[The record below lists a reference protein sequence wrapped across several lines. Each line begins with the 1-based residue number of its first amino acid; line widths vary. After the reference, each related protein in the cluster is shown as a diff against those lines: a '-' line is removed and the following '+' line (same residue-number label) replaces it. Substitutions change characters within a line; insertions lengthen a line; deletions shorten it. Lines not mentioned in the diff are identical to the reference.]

1 MAAVNEKFVREELQ
15 AAEEQLEALRQSGK
29 VSPEADALFR
39 ILLPLLTLLVAV
51 LLEKT
56 TRKTSRNSSMPPSQ
70 TDADDTAQPAGPA
83 RRTAKANDRTS
94 SNLQQ
99 VTFQETVPVTACD
112 DCGADLSAVPATGRE
127 RRVLYDIVFRVIEQR
142 VEAEIK
148 QCPDCQARS
157 KGRFPANLP
166 GPRQYGV
173 GLQAFIS
180 NLLVAHMLSLRRVV
194 ELVRAI
200 SGLCLSEATCLGYIR
215 RLHKSLQAWEEAAG
229 ACLLDSPALHA
240 DETGL
245 RVDGKNQWLHILTNG
260 SLTLKFLHPQRGKQ
274 AIEAIGL
281 IPRFR
286 GTLVHDCW
294 ASCLGCKQCRHQLCG
309 SHLLRELTFIVES
322 NQYRWARLLKTL
334 LQAACHTV
342 NSSPAKAVSAA
353 ACKAFRKRYRT
364 ILTQGGKE
372 LPAIPPRAKGQ
383 RGRVAKPAAH
393 NLHERLAK
401 HEDSVL
407 RFLRDPKVS
416 FTNNTGER
424 GLRMAKVKIK
434 VSGCFRTQAYGEVYA
449 RLSSYL
455 QSMAALGYNPL
466 VAIQIAL
473 DGKAVDILKEHY
485 GPIPKMP
492 ESLPS
497 GEMRDSPAGA

>member
-142 VEAEIK
+142 VAAEIK

-200 SGLCLSEATCLGYIR
+200 SGLVLVGRPPASATSAACTSHCRLGR
-215 RLHKSLQAWEEAAG
+215 RPPAP
-229 ACLLDSPALHA
+229 ACWTRRPCMPTKPA
-240 DETGL
+240 
-245 RVDGKNQWLHILTNG
+245 
-260 SLTLKFLHPQRGKQ
+260 
-274 AIEAIGL
+274 
-281 IPRFR
+281 
-286 GTLVHDCW
+286 
-294 ASCLGCKQCRHQLCG
+294 CG
-309 SHLLRELTFIVES
+309 ST
-322 NQYRWARLLKTL
+322 AKTSG
-334 LQAACHTV
+334 CI
-342 NSSPAKAVSAA
+342 SSP
-353 ACKAFRKRYRT
+353 T
-364 ILTQGGKE
+364 
-372 LPAIPPRAKGQ
+372 
-383 RGRVAKPAAH
+383 GR
-393 NLHERLAK
+393 
-401 HEDSVL
+401 
-407 RFLRDPKVS
+407 
-416 FTNNTGER
+416 
-424 GLRMAKVKIK
+424 
-434 VSGCFRTQAYGEVYA
+434 
-449 RLSSYL
+449 
-455 QSMAALGYNPL
+455 
-466 VAIQIAL
+466 
-473 DGKAVDILKEHY
+473 
-485 GPIPKMP
+485 
-492 ESLPS
+492 
-497 GEMRDSPAGA
+497 